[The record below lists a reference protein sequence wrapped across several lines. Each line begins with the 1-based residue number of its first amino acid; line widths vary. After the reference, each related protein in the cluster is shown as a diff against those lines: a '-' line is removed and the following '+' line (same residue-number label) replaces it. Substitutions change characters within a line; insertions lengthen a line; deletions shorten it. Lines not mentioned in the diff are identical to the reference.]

1 MALPKLYNT
10 RDVAEYLVIDVDTVV
25 KLIHNRELAA
35 KKVGREWRITEDDL
49 LDYLDSKKI
58 KPRRAS

>member
-1 MALPKLYNT
+1 MALPTLYKT
-10 RDVAEYLVIDVDTVV
+10 QDVADYLLIDVDTVV

-35 KKVGREWRITEDDL
+35 KKVGREWRISEDDL
-49 LDYLDSKKI
+49 LEYLEAKKI

>member
-1 MALPKLYNT
+1 MALPTLYRT
-10 RDVAEYLVIDVDTVV
+10 QDVADYLLIDVDTVV

-35 KKVGREWRITEDDL
+35 KKVGREWRISEDDL
-49 LDYLDSKKI
+49 LEYLEAKKI